1 MFVAVISTRQL
12 EFSIPRR
19 PRCNIENSRYG
30 TMKKNSVIQHTVCI
44 LGTDTP
50 DTVEIRRIVQT
61 PTSTYRTARYPT
73 LPDLQSGLSTSACIA
88 AIVDLDSVPLDN
100 RTIRQLTTAFPSVQF
115 LSASRD
121 RSHPELQ
128 DAIAHHL
135 FACLTKPID
144 PDELHYFLKCIRD
157 DLKGK
162 PEDGP

>member
-1 MFVAVISTRQL
+1 
-12 EFSIPRR
+12 
-19 PRCNIENSRYG
+19 
-30 TMKKNSVIQHTVCI
+30 MKKTLVIQSTVCI

-50 DTVEIRRIVQT
+50 DTVEIQRIVQT
-61 PTSTYRTARYPT
+61 HAGAYRTARYPT
-73 LPDLQSGLSTSACIA
+73 LPELKSGLCTCACIA
-88 AIVDLDSVPLDN
+88 AILDLDSVPLDN
-100 RTIRQLTTAFPSVQF
+100 RTIRNLTTAFPSVQF

-157 DLKGK
+157 DLKGNT
-162 PEDGP
+162 DGP